1 METND
6 MAWTRETVLVCD
18 GCNKPMIPN
27 LSTWDDGDGNP
38 DDAGYGWS
46 CTTYGCGDFT
56 GGEIEAEDLVALG
69 VPEWVAERIEAL
81 SNAVLELGN

>member
-6 MAWTRETVLVCD
+6 MAWTREEVLVCD

-27 LSTWDDGDGNP
+27 ISTYDDE
-38 DDAGYGWS
+38 GYGWS

-56 GGEIEAEDLVALG
+56 GGEIEAEDLIALG
-69 VPEWVAERIEAL
+69 VPEWVAERMEAL
-81 SNAVLELGN
+81 SNAVLEMGE